1 MNCIKMRLFKAIK
14 VAGRQGAAVV
24 LLSNIQTPGQS
35 CRPGPAGRDGSVIVT
50 GFFLDGFVIEIGFFD
65 NSYGFGAGFG
75 KLS

>member
-14 VAGRQGAAVV
+14 VAGRQGAAV

-35 CRPGPAGRDGSVIVT
+35 RVVGPAFRDGSVIVT
-50 GFFLDGFVIEIGFFD
+50 GFFLVGFVIEIGFFD
-65 NSYGFGAGFG
+65 DSYGFGAGFG